1 MQHCLFSISYA
12 GLWGQDRL
20 SLADFIRRAADL
32 GYTGVMIAGKR
43 PHLSPLDATPER
55 LGEVQAALA
64 ATGLSCP
71 VIAGYTDFSGTGPPM
86 VPVVEM
92 QIAYVEALARMAA
105 ALGAR
110 YVRVF
115 TGYER
120 DQEPLIHT
128 WERVIASLQESCD
141 RAAACGITL
150 CLQNHHD
157 VGVCSQTMAALLAE
171 IDRPNC
177 RLGFDA
183 WSLALRGEDLYEA
196 ARRLAPMT
204 AITTNADY
212 VRLPRAR
219 YLPRLENYEALTPD
233 LVRAVPFG
241 DGDIDY
247 DAFFRGLCDGGFDG
261 VATYEMCAPLRGG
274 GRLANLDRAAGQ
286 YLAWMRQRG
295 W

>member
-20 SLADFIRRAADL
+20 ALSQFIERAAAL
-32 GYTGVMIAGKR
+32 GYSGVMIAGKR
-43 PHLSPLDATPER
+43 PHLSPLDAAPARLDEVRGQLER
-55 LGEVQAALA
+55 A
-64 ATGLSCP
+64 GLTCP
-71 VIAGYTDFSGTGPPM
+71 VVAGYTDFSGTGPPM

-92 QIAYVEALARMAA
+92 QIAYVEALARVAA

-120 DQEPLIHT
+120 DGEPLIHT
-128 WERVIASLQESCD
+128 WERVVASLQECSD
-141 RAAACGITL
+141 RAAAHGITL
-150 CLQNHHD
+150 AVQNHHD
-157 VGVCSQTMAALLAE
+157 IGVCTPALEELIGE

-183 WSLALRGEDLYEA
+183 WSLALRGEDVYTA
-196 ARRLAPMT
+196 ARRLAPL
-204 AITTNADY
+204 AVITTNADY
-212 VRLPRAR
+212 IRLPRAR
-219 YLPRLENYEALTPD
+219 YRPQWENYDAAAPD

-241 DGDIDY
+241 EGCIDY
-247 DAFFRGLCDGGFDG
+247 AAFFRGLQDGGFDG

-274 GRLANLDRAAGQ
+274 GSMANLDRCAGQ
-286 YLAWMRQRG
+286 YLEWMRQRG